1 LEVPISGLAA
11 PAYHRPPSAYITPH
25 LAALDAVSLE
35 WTGAGHLEPLPSTG
49 AMQQGHTLVRRLYY
63 GYNPADLFLR
73 LELNEPLLPYRVA
86 FYLAAPGQPKLN
98 RRVRFAD
105 TNPALELSSVGL
117 AWEIVLPA
125 GRHEAALNR
134 ADGQEVWRPVKTL
147 TAVAVGERA
156 VELAIS
162 LEGLGLRLGDAVELV
177 ATLVQDEVLV
187 EALPASGTLSFSLK
201 PMA

>member
-1 LEVPISGLAA
+1 
-11 PAYHRPPSAYITPH
+11 
-25 LAALDAVSLE
+25 LE
-35 WTGAGHLEPLPSTG
+35 WTGAGYLEPLPSTG
-49 AMQQGHTLVRRLYY
+49 TMQQGHTLIRRLYY

-86 FYLAAPGQPKLN
+86 FYLAVPGQTKLN

-117 AWEIVLPA
+117 AWEIALPA

-134 ADGQEVWRPVKTL
+134 ADGQEVWRLVKTL
-147 TAVAVGERA
+147 APVAVGERA
-156 VELAIS
+156 VELAVS

-187 EALPASGTLSFSLK
+187 EALPGSDTLSFSLK